1 MKRDKEGRLIVDDY
15 EKLDDYIIGRKK
27 KIWLSKDGKKYLF
40 KGGST
45 NYEIYAELIS
55 YELAKQCGFKCAF
68 YDLAILDGITGI
80 ITPSFL
86 KKGDIIISGE
96 QYLNNTRSIAMQ
108 NNLKMTF
115 KENSIENILNAI
127 AIQEGNAE
135 DIAEI
140 ILFRLLEMW
149 CFDLAIM
156 ESDRNSTN
164 WSLIRSFKGNI
175 SLAPIYD
182 CSTMCMMNN
191 DVENIVTNLSS
202 TRDMN
207 TFYNLIDSIKYSLKI
222 NNNCSENLYE
232 DFTFICNAFPNEI
245 EEILYRMNNIDV
257 LKAIDNIETRI
268 NNETP
273 DGKFEYPRYVSYW
286 LNKAITARLE
296 TMNSIFKKTKQKGYT
311 K

>member
-1 MKRDKEGRLIVDDY
+1 MQRDKEGRLIIDDY
-15 EKLDDYIIGRKK
+15 EKLNDYIIGRKK

-45 NYEIYAELIS
+45 NYEIYAELLS

-68 YDLAILDGITGI
+68 YDLAILDGTTGVL
-80 ITPSFL
+80 TPSFL

-96 QYLNNTRSIAMQ
+96 HYLNNAHGIAVQ

-115 KENSIENILNAI
+115 KENSIENIINAI

-164 WSLIRSFKGNI
+164 WSLIRNIKGNI

-191 DVENIVTNLSS
+191 DIESIVTNLSS
-202 TRDMN
+202 SRDMN

-222 NNNCSENLYE
+222 NNSSTENLYD
-232 DFTFICNAFPNEI
+232 DFTFICKAFPNEI
-245 EEILYRMNNIDV
+245 EEILYRMKNINVVDAINNV
-257 LKAIDNIETRI
+257 ETRI
-268 NNETP
+268 NNETI

-286 LNKAITARLE
+286 LNKTINARLE
-296 TMNSIFKKTKQKGYT
+296 TMNKIFENANKKQHMK
-311 K
+311 